1 MRRNFGLL
9 AGKPPAPVLTVATD
23 ITPPGRVL
31 PTWMKIFPV
40 IVIQGIVRHTNWVRP
55 LNGTY
60 ATPFVDVLMERDTRH
75 NSP

>member
-9 AGKPPAPVLTVATD
+9 AGKPPAPVSMVATD
-23 ITPPGRVL
+23 MPIPGRVL
-31 PTWMKIFPV
+31 PSWMKILPV
-40 IVIQGIVRHTNWVRP
+40 IVIQGIVRHTGWVRP

-75 NSP
+75 NAP

>member
-9 AGKPPAPVLTVATD
+9 AGRPPQEKPATD
-23 ITPPGRVL
+23 PLPMGRVL
-31 PTWMKIFPV
+31 PAWMKILPV

-60 ATPFVDVLMERDTRH
+60 ATPFVDVLMEREIKH
-75 NSP
+75 NVE